1 MKAPSATIKV
11 GLCFAYF
18 FLVMASYYLL
28 KPVREAFFLDSEGV
42 GNFPK
47 IHILLVFVTYAAAQ
61 LYDSLGRVYRGGWL
75 AIRTVPV
82 FALLIVLSWAILQA
96 STPGTP
102 GFRVLIWMY
111 YLGVSLYCVFV
122 VAFFWSLTH
131 SVFTPEDGKRHYGV
145 IGLGGIAGGATGG
158 YLTKVL
164 VPQIGSSNLLLVSA
178 ALLLPCLIFGW
189 ILDRSR
195 LPEETRVA
203 QESPKNPWTSLSLL
217 VQSRYVGAIAA
228 LILLVMAFEEFGD
241 HQTQRLLHD
250 FQLQG
255 DELTAFYGQL
265 YATTN
270 ILGCLISLVLTRLV
284 LTRFGPAPGLV
295 MLPVSAAVKAVAVL
309 YWPDQ
314 QTLLI
319 TLSVEMAIHYSIF
332 QASKELLYTP
342 TRDEIRFR
350 AKTMIDTFIF
360 RLGAGMAALLVLFVL
375 LDRSQAA
382 ISGCIL
388 VTAITSLGVSYWL
401 QKRFRKLT
409 G

>member
-1 MKAPSATIKV
+1 MKAGSAPLKV

-61 LYDSLGRVYRGGWL
+61 VYDSLGRLYRGGWL
-75 AIRTVPV
+75 AVRTVPI
-82 FALLIVLSWAILQA
+82 FAVLIVLFWAFLQA
-96 STPGTP
+96 STPASP
-102 GFRVLIWMY
+102 SFRVLIWLY

-131 SVFTPEDGKRHYGV
+131 SVFTPEDGKRHYGI

-158 YLTKVL
+158 YLTNLL
-164 VPQIGSSNLLLVSA
+164 VPFIGSSNLLLVSA
-178 ALLLPCLIFGW
+178 ALLLPCFFLGW
-189 ILDRSR
+189 MLDRQR

-203 QESPKNPWTSLSLL
+203 QEAPQNPLTSLSLL
-217 VQSRYVGAIAA
+217 VSHRYVGAIAV

-241 HQTQRLLHD
+241 HQTQRLLED
-250 FQLQG
+250 FQLKG
-255 DELTAFYGQL
+255 DELTVFYGRL
-265 YATTN
+265 YTMTN

-284 LTRFGPAPGLV
+284 MTHLGPGPGL
-295 MLPVSAAVKAVAVL
+295 MILPVSAAVKAIAVL
-309 YWPDQ
+309 YWPNQ
-314 QTLLI
+314 ETLLL
-319 TLSVEMAIHYSIF
+319 TLSIELAIHYSIF

-350 AKTMIDTFIF
+350 AKTMIDTFVF
-360 RLGAGMAALLVLFVL
+360 RLGAGMAALVVLFVL
-375 LDRSQAA
+375 LDRSQAS

-388 VTAITSLGVSYWL
+388 VTATASLGVSYWL
-401 QKRFRKLT
+401 QKHFRKLT
-409 G
+409 T